1 MSTIIISETQVN
13 KIKDR
18 IIYENNLERAKYNWS
33 NMTQDEKKLVLRIIE
48 TLYPKKH
55 KVLKEAW
62 WNTVMDVLG
71 LVDPTP
77 IVDTVNAISYF
88 IQGDT
93 LFGILSLVSAIPYGG
108 DAIAK
113 PVTGALK
120 IGSRTTKELEM
131 ALNLAKTGKTDKAQ
145 EILSK
150 LANKPG
156 PVGYFLKTAGGP
168 NGWAIKINKFLDEIP
183 FGVFKGMKK
192 TIQDYF
198 TLLGNAATKSKR
210 LSKLVNTASKDLKP
224 QTIQNALDLLKND
237 KIFDIKTLNK
247 PGFFGQVFFGGI
259 PRIFRSAEGR
269 RLKIMMQQTKWW
281 LGFLDYIGLG
291 NWVGVDE
298 AIKEMGGE
306 GNFYSQLEKYQ
317 QTPDAKQYFQD
328 SFQGIEGAN
337 VPPPPPSSQSSSN
350 QNSGDPFSSFI
361 RRLFLGQINPLPG

>member
-1 MSTIIISETQVN
+1 MSTIILSETQISRIRE
-13 KIKDR
+13 KIV
-18 IIYENNLERAKYNWS
+18 YESNLERAKYNWNRMS
-33 NMTQDEKKLVLRIIE
+33 QDEKELVLRIVE

-55 KVLKEAW
+55 KLIKEAW

-77 IVDTVNAISYF
+77 IVDTINAISYF
-88 IQGDT
+88 IQGET

-108 DAIAK
+108 DVIAK

-120 IGSRTTKELEM
+120 IGAKSTKELEL
-131 ALNLAKTGKTDKAQ
+131 ALKLAQTGKTVKAQ
-145 EILSK
+145 EILTK
-150 LANKPG
+150 LATKPG
-156 PVGYFLKTAGGP
+156 PVGSFLKTAGGT
-168 NGWAIKINKFLDEIP
+168 NGWAVKINKFLDEIP

-198 TLLGNAATKSKR
+198 TLLGNAATKSRK
-210 LSKLVNTASKDLKP
+210 LGKLVTTAAKDVKP
-224 QTIQNALDLLKND
+224 QSIQNALDLIKNT
-237 KIFDIKTLNK
+237 KVFDVATLNK

-259 PRIFRSAEGR
+259 PRLFRSAESR

-306 GNFYSQLEKYQ
+306 DKFYSEMEKYQ
-317 QTPDAKQYFQD
+317 QTPDAKKYFED
-328 SFQGIEGAN
+328 SFEGSET
-337 VPPPPPSSQSSSN
+337 PPPPSSSSAQQSDSKETS
-350 QNSGDPFSSFI
+350 DPFSSFI
-361 RRLFLGQINPLPG
+361 RRLFLGQINPLPV